1 MADVNYQDA
10 MILSIEAALKLYPES
25 SVFVLDLGMSD
36 SAIGKIDQPN
46 IKIYPRSILEP
57 VWLSMSNLRRRKAGI
72 IRSCLKYKKIPK
84 KNLWKLLFDDRRL
97 YFECLCLFKPLFL
110 QHIIEERADDQFYL
124 YLDADAFLLD
134 RVDELAELNS
144 FVTLRFPDD
153 ICFTFGNT
161 MAVNAGVCGFSANQV
176 CVGLLNRWVDGVRDL
191 CVNNF
196 EQTALN
202 LVTWDYDLLSHDF
215 RSNVCEDS
223 SKLHS
228 KDLIIRDGQGIGA
241 SRVYNCYKVNG
252 HDGLS
257 PKIVHFKASS
267 LSEEGLQ
274 EQLVSWGLS

>member
-57 VWLSMSNLRRRKAGI
+57 VWLSMSNLRQRKAGI

-176 CVGLLNRWVDGVRDL
+176 GVDLLNRWVTRASSL
-191 CVNNF
+191 NTNNF

-202 LVTWDYDLLSHDF
+202 FVVWDYHELSSEFSAAVQIDSRLLEA
-215 RSNVCEDS
+215 NP
-223 SKLHS
+223 
-228 KDLIIRDGQGIGA
+228 LIERGGIGVG
-241 SRVYNCYKVNG
+241 SCSTYNYYSAHLPDKA
-252 HDGLS
+252 
-257 PKIVHFKASS
+257 PKIVHFKGGISDQHKFNNN
-267 LSEEGLQ
+267 LR
-274 EQLVSWGLS
+274 VWGLVD